1 MNNYKLYNMLN
12 YAKLGLT
19 LIIVVLA
26 SIFAFSA
33 LGTAQEYIKSNAI
46 QGCLES
52 SYIKTQGDKSEKQE
66 PSFYV
71 YTLCIKDKGLT
82 TTYNN

>member
-1 MNNYKLYNMLN
+1 MNNNITSILNKSKLIVRVITIVIITVISVITLN
-12 YAKLGLT
+12 
-19 LIIVVLA
+19 
-26 SIFAFSA
+26 IFNQSVKN
-33 LGTAQEYIKSNAI
+33 TAI

-52 SYIKTQGDKSEKQE
+52 SYIKTVGDKTERME

-82 TTYNN
+82 TTYSN